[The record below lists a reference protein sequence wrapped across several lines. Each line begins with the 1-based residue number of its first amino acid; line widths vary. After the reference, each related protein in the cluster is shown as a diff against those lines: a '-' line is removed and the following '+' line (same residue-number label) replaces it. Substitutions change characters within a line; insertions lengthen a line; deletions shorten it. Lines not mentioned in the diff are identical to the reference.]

1 MKHWTFIFLVFF
13 GGTMTF
19 QYCKVPTNNQSGKS
33 ELSEDKDVN
42 KITAKTSTSSIKH
55 ASIDTIIWNEHI
67 HDFQTVP
74 SGPPATTKY
83 TFVNRTNKTIK
94 IDRVEV
100 GCSCTASDYSK
111 NDIQPNDTGWI
122 SAAYKTA
129 NTFGYFRKHV
139 DVFFNNGKST
149 HLILTGT
156 VDPMI
161 TSPK

>member
-1 MKHWTFIFLVFF
+1 MKHWAFISVVLF
-13 GGTMTF
+13 GGTLTF
-19 QYCKVPTNNQSGKS
+19 QSCKVPTNSNIANTESKSVMVPNHSKS
-33 ELSEDKDVN
+33 EQLTLSKQQ
-42 KITAKTSTSSIKH
+42 IAL
-55 ASIDTIIWNEHI
+55 DTIIWNEHI

-74 SGPPATTKY
+74 SGPLATTKY
-83 TFVNRTNKTIK
+83 TFVNRTSKTIK
-94 IDRVEV
+94 IERVEV

-111 NDIQPNDTGWI
+111 DEIQPNDTGWI
-122 SAAYKTA
+122 SASYKTA

-161 TSPK
+161 GSPK

>member
-1 MKHWTFIFLVFF
+1 MKHLAYYFLLFF
-13 GGTMTF
+13 GGTLTF
-19 QYCKVPTNNQSGKS
+19 HSCKVPTNTSSNVSNSNS
-33 ELSEDKDVN
+33 EMAQN
-42 KITAKTSTSSIKH
+42 TAKNQQTTSDKKQVLM
-55 ASIDTIIWNEHI
+55 DTIIWNEHL

-83 TFVNRTNKTIK
+83 TFVNKTSKTIK

>member
-1 MKHWTFIFLVFF
+1 MKHFALYLLIFF
-13 GGTMTF
+13 GGTLTF
-19 QYCKVPTNNQSGKS
+19 QSCKVPTDSNLESTTSKTETLPSLSKS
-33 ELSEDKDVN
+33 DP
-42 KITAKTSTSSIKH
+42 STHTKQQI
-55 ASIDTIIWNEHI
+55 ALDTIIWNEHI
-67 HDFQTVP
+67 HDFQTVS

-83 TFVNRTNKTIK
+83 TFVNKTNKTIK

-111 NDIQPNDTGWI
+111 NEIQPNDTGWI